1 MSRDPHS
8 EFLKYHGF
16 GLEDAH
22 AIPPTEL
29 EILRAELSEIK
40 LTMYEVL
47 QELRKLNT

>member
-16 GLEDAH
+16 GLEEVNNV
-22 AIPPTEL
+22 PPTEI

>member
-8 EFLKYHGF
+8 EFLRYHGF
-16 GLEDAH
+16 GVETTNH
-22 AIPPTEL
+22 IPPTEM

-40 LTMYEVL
+40 VTMHQVL